1 MVICAAAMPPD
12 TRQRNNQVKEPRGLI
27 DDLEGSGQGDEKG
40 TGDDDRE
47 EGEFVDEFELIIS
60 SEDEEFKLQARI
72 KQLEEKNQDVE
83 RMDMLSANLAHHYSY
98 PKPGERF
105 PRQSAK
111 SPVLVLSDVSS
122 LSENELDAQRRE
134 IKQKL
139 RRMDLAKRYGPSDT
153 RRSAVSRRTSYKNHN
168 ALPPRRRQPY
178 HHYTQSYHL
187 PRHYKNHSSSPPH
200 HQDTILVDSLDSLTD
215 DELDEYD
222 EDDENEDVLDLER
235 LKLSRDKL
243 RVALAREERQE
254 MYKNSLRDRLQVRLH
269 KSPSP
274 KFTNDFP
281 HSIRPLPIDLLSK
294 VKNTTEQACGK
305 KEEDRAELRLR
316 LDALK
321 SAMLKKHYARQ
332 KRDAERAYSPTDMI
346 NRVHPSIANVDEI
359 DDLMEISP
367 AASPE
372 REPSPPQYSL
382 ADMEDTKPVDME
394 LAETDSDDQNR
405 EYGNWNAWGNHWNS
419 LETAGGSWRSFMPNS
434 LPPVSMPIVID
445 EDDEDDIR
453 AHDQRGQLENVVF
466 DDDEEPPPPPP
477 FHIPPMHLEDEDARD
492 AMHLV
497 DHHSNHSYI
506 TDMQSVSME
515 NSQTRMRSHTESSDD
530 EAGALRALLLS
541 NLRSIKPPPPPPPP
555 PECPPSPPPEI
566 FVPSARPPSAI
577 DLPREESNA
586 SHESDD
592 PDELRSLLLSSI
604 ATRKAAKPCLSDKH
618 GLPEILKNAVKRFQ
632 NSALSPKEKDE
643 TAGEQHLIPPEINEP
658 DNQKE
663 SPIESVSEPPPTP
676 IAATCDEP
684 VEIPLPVANRSVT
697 QSSPSSKII
706 KIVKPNKVINK
717 KATTKRK
724 MPVDEASSTTLS
736 IKRPS
741 TLMIKEPNAPL
752 HSRSTIASSTRLITT
767 VDPTTIRVKKLVI
780 SLADES
786 AASDD
791 DLELSSSIA
800 YTTYADIASPL
811 SLAMG
816 SASGSTTR
824 SNTPTAEI
832 GLDTNPAPSTNLRRT
847 VINDHFEKKIDDFLK
862 QARSQAPVTSSPE
875 ASVEKMPEEPK
886 VAEKRKV
893 LLPSPI
899 LPTKISPG
907 AVSHLPVASQKEYL
921 RLIERMQMLEK
932 KKQLEAK
939 AKVLGPKS
947 KASPVRKPLP
957 AKQVASSSKTG
968 PTSAIKVNPPGNIK
982 SVAPPEAPK
991 DKPPDAKVPKPNP
1004 KPNPPSK
1011 ESRLKA
1017 FENSFK
1023 KIGYVSCRFSY
1034 GDYFPKLF
1042 LCRGSMITN
1051 LDKGLLLVE
1060 EAKKS
1065 KTIRMQCSK
1074 RLKELYAEMLS
1085 VKQVLKQEE
1094 LKLSRIQPQIQTS
1107 HEIIISL
1114 KQKRHKLHTAAMD
1127 LGRGL
1132 RGDDYRL
1139 LDEDKA
1145 NITQKSRKLTKEIRL
1160 YNSIVKYDD
1169 LKKLTAPVDL
1179 QPKSVIEQ
1187 ETAAPT
1193 PHAEEPP
1200 GEAPTELDESNREE
1214 PSEASDTNK
1223 SSIEPETIPLDK
1235 PAQCE
1240 PSEARRGFTQPGP
1253 FTVTTMRELREETAK
1268 RAGSLRD
1275 HYVLTYQTPMSRNYN
1290 SDLDVYATICPFDLM
1305 GRCEDADC
1313 SFLHLA
1319 RPDAQLGIGENELP
1333 KTNLTINT

>member
-12 TRQRNNQVKEPRGLI
+12 TRQHNNQVKEPRELI

-40 TGDDDRE
+40 TGGDDRE
-47 EGEFVDEFELIIS
+47 VGEIEDEFELIIS
-60 SEDEEFKLQARI
+60 SEDEEFKLRARI
-72 KQLEEKNQDVE
+72 QQLEEKNQDVE

-98 PKPGERF
+98 PKPVGRF
-105 PRQSAK
+105 PRHTPK

-122 LSENELDAQRRE
+122 LSENELDAQRRK

-153 RRSAVSRRTSYKNHN
+153 RRSAISKRTSYKHHH

-178 HHYTQSYHL
+178 HHYSQNYHL
-187 PRHYKNHSSSPPH
+187 PRHYKNHASSPPH

-215 DELDEYD
+215 DEFDEYD
-222 EDDENEDVLDLER
+222 EDDENEDELDLER

-243 RVALAREERQE
+243 RVALAREERQQ
-254 MYKNSLRDRLQVRLH
+254 MYKNSLRERLQVRLH

-274 KFTNDFP
+274 KFTNDYSRFP
-281 HSIRPLPIDLLSK
+281 PSQLPLPLKHISDNE
-294 VKNTTEQACGK
+294 KNTSEQACGK
-305 KEEDRAELRLR
+305 KDDDPAELRLR
-316 LDALK
+316 LVALK
-321 SAMLKKHYARQ
+321 SAMLKKHFARQ

-346 NRVHPSIANVDEI
+346 NRVHPSITNTDEI

-372 REPSPPQYSL
+372 REPSPPRFTL

-394 LAETDSDDQNR
+394 LAETDSEDQNR
-405 EYGNWNAWGNHWNS
+405 EYENWNAWGNNWNS
-419 LETAGGSWRSFMPNS
+419 LETAGGSWRSFVPNS

-453 AHDQRGQLENVVF
+453 AHDPRGRVENIVF

-530 EAGALRALLLS
+530 EAGALRALLLA

-555 PECPPSPPPEI
+555 PECPPSPPPVN
-566 FVPSARPPSAI
+566 FVPSAPPPSAVE
-577 DLPREESNA
+577 LPREESNE
-586 SHESDD
+586 SYESDD
-592 PDELRSLLLSSI
+592 PDQLRSLLLSSI
-604 ATRKAAKPCLSDKH
+604 ATKKAVKPSLRDNR

-632 NSALSPKEKDE
+632 NSAFSPKKVEE
-643 TAGEQHLIPPEINEP
+643 PAREQNPILPEINEP
-658 DNQKE
+658 DFQKE
-663 SPIESVSEPPPTP
+663 SQIERVTEPPLTP
-676 IAATCDEP
+676 IAAIFEEP
-684 VEIPLPVANRSVT
+684 VEVPQPSEVPQNKSIN

-724 MPVDEASSTTLS
+724 MPVDEASSPRLS

-767 VDPTTIRVKKLVI
+767 VDPATIRVNKLVI
-780 SLADES
+780 SLAEES

-791 DLELSSSIA
+791 DLELNSCMA
-800 YTTYADIASPL
+800 YTPYADIASPL

-824 SNTPTAEI
+824 SNTPTAEM
-832 GLDTNPAPSTNLRRT
+832 GDMNPAPNTNLRRT

-862 QARSQAPVTSSPE
+862 QARSQAPLTSSPE

-886 VAEKRKV
+886 VAEKRKDV
-893 LLPSPI
+893 LPSPI

-907 AVSHLPVASQKEYL
+907 AVRHLPVASQKEYL

-947 KASPVRKPLP
+947 KASPVRKAPP
-957 AKQVASSSKTG
+957 PKQNGSLSKTG
-968 PTSAIKVNPPGNIK
+968 PKSAIKVNPAGSIK

-991 DKPPDAKVPKPNP
+991 DNLPDPKVPKLNP

-1023 KIGYVSCRFSY
+1023 KIGA
-1034 GDYFPKLF
+1034 
-1042 LCRGSMITN
+1042 SMVTN
-1051 LDKGLLLVE
+1051 LDKSLQLVE

-1065 KTIRMQCSK
+1065 KTIRLQCSQ
-1074 RLKELYAEMLS
+1074 RLKELYAEMQS
-1085 VKQVLKQEE
+1085 VKQVVKQEE
-1094 LKLSRIQPQIQTS
+1094 LKLSRIQPEIQTS

-1139 LDEDKA
+1139 IDEGKA
-1145 NITQKSRKLTKEIRL
+1145 TITQKSTKLTKEIRL
-1160 YNSIVKYDD
+1160 YNSILKYDD
-1169 LKKLTAPVDL
+1169 LKKLTAAEDL
-1179 QPKSVIEQ
+1179 QPNPVIEP
-1187 ETAAPT
+1187 EDPAPT
-1193 PHAEEPP
+1193 PPAQDPPEER
-1200 GEAPTELDESNREE
+1200 PTELEESNREE

-1223 SSIEPETIPLDK
+1223 SSIEPEKMPLDN
-1235 PAQCE
+1235 PAQSK
-1240 PSEARRGFTQPGP
+1240 PSEARRGVKQPGP
-1253 FTVTTMRELREETAK
+1253 FTVTTMRELREDTAK
-1268 RAGSLRD
+1268 RVGSLR
-1275 HYVLTYQTPMSRNYN
+1275 HQYVLTYQTPMSRNYN

-1319 RPDAQLGIGENELP
+1319 RPDAPPGIGEKELP
-1333 KTNLTINT
+1333 KTKLTINT